1 MSLTECVSEKTRGRG
16 LSLGKAHH
24 TDIDNQGSWS
34 KILMTKKKKKAIKPL
49 EFPPETF
56 YSERVGASGKQL
68 CPYFTVSWP

>member
-34 KILMTKKKKKAIKPL
+34 KILMTKKKKKGNKTLRI
-49 EFPPETF
+49 
-56 YSERVGASGKQL
+56 SS
-68 CPYFTVSWP
+68 